1 MVKNVCKAV
10 QNLWD
15 TLYFGWFEYQ
25 NLPKFELAK
34 YVATDQEIRNNAVE
48 YPLTW
53 NEYWNK

>member
-1 MVKNVCKAV
+1 MLV
-10 QNLWD
+10 NLNI
-15 TLYFGWFEYQ
+15 E
-25 NLPKFELAK
+25 NLPEFELAK